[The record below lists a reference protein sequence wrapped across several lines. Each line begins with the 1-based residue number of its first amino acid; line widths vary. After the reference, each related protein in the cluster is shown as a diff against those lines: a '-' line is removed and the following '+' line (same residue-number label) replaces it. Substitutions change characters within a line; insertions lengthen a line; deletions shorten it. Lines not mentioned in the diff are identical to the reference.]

1 MLMAKSNLSDSV
13 LDLGRKLV
21 QELDLDPGVDTLG
34 RWMAHY
40 VAELIHYADNAPP
53 DGREQARS
61 ACAQAILDLW
71 KHRHSITMRRK
82 PLASFQSILD
92 FLDTSANHTY
102 RVQESAPENEE
113 NHWLSLAARINH
125 VSDSLRRFCLAQAVK
140 KAAENE
146 AEWLESIA
154 QIQIDDDPDLKLI
167 RVLLAVQS
175 EATFRPQQACQ
186 DLEEFSVLTREM
198 QQLLSEIE

>member
-13 LDLGRKLV
+13 LELGRKLV

-40 VAELIHYADNAPP
+40 VAELIHYADNATP

-92 FLDTSANHTY
+92 FLNALANHAY
-102 RVQESAPENEE
+102 RIQEPDLENEE
-113 NHWLSLAARINH
+113 NPWLSLAARIDC
-125 VSDSLRRFCLAQAVK
+125 VSGSLLRFCLMQAVK
-140 KAAENE
+140 KAAANE
-146 AEWLESIA
+146 TEWLESTA
-154 QIQIDDDPDLKLI
+154 QIQLDDDPDSKLI
-167 RVLLAVQS
+167 RILLPARS
-175 EATFRPQQACQ
+175 EPTCGSQQARQ
-186 DLEEFSVLTREM
+186 DLEEFAVLARGIKNR
-198 QQLLSEIE
+198 LAEIE